1 MKFQFL
7 IKVSS
12 IPVWWIETCPRITA
26 LLTGEGVMFN
36 FREASVALI
45 LKGHCRDPQA
55 SWPLGLK
62 GQTPAQGEGAI
73 GDNSHRLFRLSDFV
87 L

>member
-1 MKFQFL
+1 VKFQFL

-36 FREASVALI
+36 FREASVAPI
-45 LKGHCRDPQA
+45 LKGHRRDPQA
-55 SWPLGLK
+55 SWTVGGE
-62 GQTPAQGEGAI
+62 GQTS
-73 GDNSHRLFRLSDFV
+73 GDNSHRLPRLSDFIF
-87 L
+87 